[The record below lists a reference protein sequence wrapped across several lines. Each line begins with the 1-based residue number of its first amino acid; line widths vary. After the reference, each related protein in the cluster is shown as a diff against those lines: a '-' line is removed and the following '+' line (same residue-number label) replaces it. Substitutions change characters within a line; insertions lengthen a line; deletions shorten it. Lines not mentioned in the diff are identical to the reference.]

1 MLYTFGIAYPPI
13 IALVKL
19 SICLQFIHIFVV
31 NRGKEFWC
39 IHIFIWINISYFLA
53 LAFFSIFQ
61 CKPITKNWHPEL
73 PGRCLD
79 ISGYYLATGVFNLVT
94 DIVMLIFPLY
104 CTWKLQMSTKR
115 KFGVSAIFFFV
126 GGL

>member
-1 MLYTFGIAYPPI
+1 MGYFVGVLYPPI

-19 SICLQFIHIFVV
+19 SICLQLIHIFVV

-39 IHIFIWINISYFLA
+39 IHIFIWTNMSYFVTLT
-53 LAFFSIFQ
+53 FFSIFQ
-61 CKPITKNWHPEL
+61 CKPIAKYWDLEL
-73 PGRCLD
+73 PGHCLD
-79 ISGYYLATGVFNLVT
+79 ISGYFVATGVFNFVT
-94 DIVMLIFPLY
+94 DIIMLLFPLY

-115 KFGVSAIFFFV
+115 KFGVSAVFFV